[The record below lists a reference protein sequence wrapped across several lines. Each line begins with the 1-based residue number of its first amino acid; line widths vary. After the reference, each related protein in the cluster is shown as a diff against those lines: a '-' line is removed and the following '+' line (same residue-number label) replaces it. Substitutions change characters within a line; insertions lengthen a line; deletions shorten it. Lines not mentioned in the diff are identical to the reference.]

1 MSSHVEQKKK
11 TKKATLTEV
20 LRTAVELESALK
32 ALAES
37 MGDFDSKEGMR
48 MTGEDDA
55 NLRTLIY
62 SSESFRLFGR
72 DLLEI
77 MGKHYPQAKRWA
89 NDLFFEDCHD

>member
-1 MSSHVEQKKK
+1 MSSHVEQKNK

-20 LRTAVELESALK
+20 LRTAVQLEGALK

-37 MGDFDSKEGMR
+37 LGDFDSKEGMR
-48 MTGEDDA
+48 MTREDNA

-77 MGKHYPQAKRWA
+77 MGTHYPHAKRWA

>member
-1 MSSHVEQKKK
+1 MPPNVEEQKQR
-11 TKKATLTEV
+11 KKATLTEV
-20 LRTAVELESALK
+20 LRRAVKLEEDLK

-37 MGDFDSKEGMR
+37 IVDFDTKEGML
-48 MTGEDDA
+48 MTREDEA

-62 SSESFRLFGR
+62 SSENFRLFGR
-72 DLLEI
+72 DILEI